1 VNIFDKIPNPL
12 FRQFLQDQNLRDL
25 FTKREFRIT
34 EEFFQQEL
42 AVGGEEDDIRD
53 IVVRFHDGYG

>member
-1 VNIFDKIPNPL
+1 MNIFDKIPNPL